1 MRNYD
6 VSFVYIVTME
16 NNISYSKHD
25 ISIIKNFIITRSSA
39 TSHLTIIAE
48 RMLYYDCYFF
58 SDFSHL
64 SWR

>member
-16 NNISYSKHD
+16 NTISL
-25 ISIIKNFIITRSSA
+25 SIIKNFIITRSSA